1 MDALDR
7 LAGPAHDLLSRVDG
21 MLAWAGAPDDHPLWP
36 LLRRL
41 RVLPGDAV
49 AAVAALHAAPL
60 AAAGSA
66 LRTLS
71 NQYAQPAA
79 TPSVSRGMAA
89 WQGPAADAFSAR
101 WTTLS
106 AYVEQGLAGRMA
118 DTAGYAEAVA
128 DWVSRTRLAVAR
140 TLAAIMTSAEAVTL
154 RTGAEPGQVVRAA
167 ADIAARVLG
176 AVADGYAQAD
186 LLLETWAGRLGELDF
201 TPASAAAVSG
211 ALDVPL

>member
-7 LAGPAHDLLSRVDG
+7 LAGPAHDLLSRVDNV
-21 MLAWAGAPDDHPLWP
+21 LTRTGAPDNHPLWP

-49 AAVAALHAAPL
+49 AAVVTLRPAPL
-60 AAAGSA
+60 DAAGSA

-71 NQYAQPAA
+71 SQYAQP
-79 TPSVSRGMAA
+79 PGWQGQEA
-89 WQGPAADAFSAR
+89 WQGPAAEAFTAR

-106 AYVEQGLAGRMA
+106 AYVEHGLAGRMA
-118 DTAGYAEAVA
+118 DTAAYAEAVA
-128 DWVSRTRLAVAR
+128 DWAGRTRLTVAR
-140 TLAAIMTSAEAVTL
+140 TLAAVMTSAEAVTL

-167 ADIAARVLG
+167 ADIASRVLG
-176 AVADGYAQAD
+176 AVADAYAQAD